1 MTFARLSIQEIE
13 ILQNKKCSGLEWSIY
28 AVISSH
34 IHSVKKNTAYPSIRR
49 IQSLL
54 GDNPPKIQNI
64 VRAISRMVKKGILQK
79 GKVRSKSRFTL
90 HHRPIIRATKKLINH
105 AKTFVSRYTPSS
117 LSNAIYN
124 KSNRVEETNHF
135 GYHKREPLKGTIKSI
150 SKRMDNLWIQIC
162 PIGLNERIRIERIE
176 EDKKIMFL
184 EWVKTSGDDR
194 ANDIYETYTEQIEN
208 FSRGI
213 GHGA

>member
-13 ILQNKKCSGLEWSIY
+13 ILQTKKCSGLEWSIY

-34 IHSVKKNTAYPSIRR
+34 IHSVKKNTAYPSLKR

-64 VRAISRMVKKGILQK
+64 VRAISKMVQKGILER

-90 HHRPIIRATKKLINH
+90 HHRPIVKATKKIVNH

-117 LSNAIYN
+117 LSNVFFN
-124 KSNRVEETNHF
+124 KSNRIKDTNPNGLHN
-135 GYHKREPLKGTIKSI
+135 RESLKLNIKSM
-150 SKRMDNLWIQIC
+150 SKRMDELWEQVC
-162 PIGLNERIRIERIE
+162 PMGLNDRIRIDRIT
-176 EDKKIMFL
+176 EDKKIIFL
-184 EWVKTSGDDR
+184 EWVRTSGDSK
-194 ANDIYETYTEQIEN
+194 ANWIYETYTEQIEN
-208 FSRGI
+208 FTRGF
-213 GHGA
+213 GYGT